1 MHATLWPRLGEA
13 LTRGWEA
20 PAYVRAPTAE
30 QLAEQAE
37 SRKANLVSLVH
48 NGDIHLRKA
57 IGQVMGAA
65 EGDKKYKAN
74 LIKSLTMIRKDM
86 LAQLREGRLE
96 GASGEAIELEYALV
110 GEGEGFDGLLEEAMV
125 IVTTVFR
132 ERAAR

>member
-1 MHATLWPRLGEA
+1 M
-13 LTRGWEA
+13 
-20 PAYVRAPTAE
+20 RAPTAE